1 MLTNKKNQEFL
12 IRNAADFVL
21 YFPQLTLMYI
31 GISEATIYDPD
42 TGTLSN
48 IGNSS
53 CSHKG
58 AGCALYYSPIH
69 MNRPTVFIGGSS
81 VSPYENCSEVLDY
94 TTTNSTWEKRKCQ
107 TDRTKQLLQ
116 VVLKNI
122 SLYLQFQ
129 IFQ

>member
-1 MLTNKKNQEFL
+1 MQLTL
-12 IRNAADFVL
+12 SYI
-21 YFPQLTLMYI
+21 FPQLTLMYI

-42 TGTLSN
+42 NGTLSN

>member
-12 IRNAADFVL
+12 IRNAADFDL

-31 GISEATIYDPD
+31 GISEAVIYDPD

-69 MNRPTVFIGGSS
+69 MNRPTVFIGGSNDS
-81 VSPYENCSEVLDY
+81 LHENCAEVLDY
-94 TTTNSTWEKRKCQ
+94 TTPNSTWEKRRCQ
-107 TDRTKQLLQ
+107 NDRTK
-116 VVLKNI
+116 
-122 SLYLQFQ
+122 
-129 IFQ
+129 

>member
-1 MLTNKKNQEFL
+1 MLTNEKNQEFL

-21 YFPQLTLMYI
+21 YFPQLTVMFL

-69 MNRPTVFIGGSS
+69 MNRPTVFIGGSNDS
-81 VSPYENCSEVLDY
+81 LYENCAEVLDY
-94 TTTNSTWEKRKCQ
+94 TTPNSTWEKRRCQ
-107 TDRTKQLLQ
+107 TDRTK
-116 VVLKNI
+116 
-122 SLYLQFQ
+122 
-129 IFQ
+129 

>member
-1 MLTNKKNQEFL
+1 MIHFL
-12 IRNAADFVL
+12 
-21 YFPQLTLMYI
+21 QLTLIYV

-81 VSPYENCSEVLDY
+81 DSPYENCAEVLDY
-94 TTTNSTWEKRKCQ
+94 TTTNSTWEKRRCP
-107 TDRTKQLLQ
+107 TNRTKQLPQ
-116 VVLKNI
+116 VGR
-122 SLYLQFQ
+122 
-129 IFQ
+129 IF